1 WWFWHLRRDG
11 PGRRGHPIRDTTTGL
26 TTVPVATTPG
36 PESTRRV
43 RHARRPKACST
54 GPPLLDAAIVAD
66 RAIFVDPRVGGLSNV
81 AYPEPGWQLIA
92 SSIARAH
99 RSWSTRTS
107 LDTSMPSVAWR
118 RSSTSSSPRSEERR
132 VGKERRA
139 PRCAGA

>member
-11 PGRRGHPIRDTTTGL
+11 PGRRGHPSRDTTTGL

-118 RSSTSSSPRSEERR
+118 RLSTSSSPAR
-132 VGKERRA
+132 
-139 PRCAGA
+139 PRMRFSLVTHRPFAAR